1 MIYNKLKYFFKKD
14 CCYFIPKKSSRKMS
28 GGKILRTFYTLFLL
42 LIFLLSEVNAQSV
55 TIIGDSLKGK
65 AINGKRIREVIGNV
79 VITKEKTKITCN
91 RAIQY
96 LADDIAE
103 LLGNVIVTQDSV
115 IIKTE
120 KGRYLSKQEL
130 TISDTTVTLKNKKVN
145 LIADKGRY
153 NTETKIAEFFGN
165 VHFNDSVTVLTSDT
179 LIYFKEEEKIIAVGN
194 VEVADSTTIIKADSL
209 VHFRKTKLTTGYG
222 NVSIINEKNKLSI
235 FGNEFL
241 DDKKNKITKI
251 TGNPFLIKVEKQN
264 NGKLDTLFIQSKILQ
279 AKKDSGNILIAIDSV
294 TINRGDFS
302 SVNDYTIYNKSNGQ
316 ITILKKNENSTPVL
330 WYENSQITGDSIY
343 ISLDSNKVKNVE
355 IFNEALLI
363 SMDSIYIDRYNQMSG
378 DTIMMNFRNGK
389 LSETKVIGNV
399 LSIYYMYEDKEP
411 NGLLKSSAKKIKIE
425 FENNKVTD
433 VKMYGSPMSE
443 YHPEKLVNG
452 NEKGF
457 TLPSFYLYG
466 NRPDKF
472 LMKRRLKN
480 KLTSVK

>member
-1 MIYNKLKYFFKKD
+1 MLKNNIY
-14 CCYFIPKKSSRKMS
+14 
-28 GGKILRTFYTLFLL
+28 KILFTSAIIPLILFTTL
-42 LIFLLSEVNAQSV
+42 NAQSDKRV
-55 TIIGDSLKGK
+55 TIMGDSLKGK
-65 AINGKRIREVIGNV
+65 VLNGKSIREVIGNV

-91 RAIQY
+91 KAIQY

-103 LLGNVIVTQDSV
+103 LIGNVVVTQDSV

-130 TISDTTVTLKNKKVN
+130 TISDTTVILKNRKVN
-145 LIADKGRY
+145 LTADKGKY
-153 NTETKIAEFFGN
+153 NTATKIAEFFGN

-179 LIYFKEEEKIIAVGN
+179 LIYFKEEEKIIAIGN

-209 VHFRKTKLTTGYG
+209 VHFRKTKFTNGYG
-222 NVSIINEKNKLSI
+222 NVSIVNEKNNISI
-235 FGNEFL
+235 FGKEFV
-241 DDKKNKITKI
+241 DDKQNKITEI
-251 TGNPFLIKVEKQN
+251 TGNPFLIKIEKQSN
-264 NGKLDTLFIQSKILQ
+264 DKQDTLFIQSKILK

-294 TINRGDFS
+294 VINRGDFS
-302 SVNDYTIYNKSNGQ
+302 SINDYTIYNKTNGR

-355 IFNEALLI
+355 IYNEAMLI
-363 SMDSIYIDRYNQMSG
+363 SVDSIYIDRYNQMSG
-378 DTIMMNFRNGK
+378 DTIMMNFSNGK
-389 LSETKVIGNV
+389 LSETIVVGNV

-457 TLPSFYLYG
+457 TLPTFYLYG

-480 KLTSVK
+480 EFTSDDKIFNRKQSDNQPIN